1 MSNPKSDGVN
11 KVPQVNSRKSIKVN
25 EVRKP
30 RKPPLQAPYNFVPL
44 YSEVFEAYKSPQD
57 LPDPRKISDELIT
70 GEISYS
76 VLSKSP
82 IVFEKGTSSLTAS
95 MMRGLIRS
103 NLQILSFSSVDS
115 DIEDVIFKYRD
126 YSDAYFNKVL
136 GQHIVTKKRGT
147 TVTSYSEYGNIHAG
161 IMYKDN
167 NVWYIKPSS
176 RMTFGDR
183 VDDNLL
189 AMISI
194 DALGNIIKAYW
205 NECYHTMFNPPY
217 EELTTLIRELEQ
229 LNKVR
234 NPLAHGAENYLST
247 EDKVA
252 VANYCKKINYVCNE
266 KNSKKRKK

>member
-1 MSNPKSDGVN
+1 MTTLKEIALNRTRGFLFDVN
-11 KVPQVNSRKSIKVN
+11 KADTFMK
-25 EVRKP
+25 
-30 RKPPLQAPYNFVPL
+30 A
-44 YSEVFEAYKSPQD
+44 
-57 LPDPRKISDELIT
+57 
-70 GEISYS
+70 
-76 VLSKSP
+76 
-82 IVFEKGTSSLTAS
+82 
-95 MMRGLIRS
+95 
-103 NLQILSFSSVDS
+103 
-115 DIEDVIFKYRD
+115 
-126 YSDAYFNKVL
+126 
-136 GQHIVTKKRGT
+136 
-147 TVTSYSEYGNIHAG
+147 
-161 IMYKDN
+161 
-167 NVWYIKPSS
+167 S